1 MPSTKNTPTNY
12 LRDEE
17 MASGRLTSSLNKTPK
32 DLLTEVTPTLPN
44 SVARQR
50 SEHRTG
56 STYKGIPPLIHY
68 VWFGGEPHSAAMQKR
83 ITKWHDLMPDHAII
97 EWNESNLDI
106 DSHPF
111 MKRMLEAKQYAYASD
126 VARLLVLRDHGGLY
140 LDTDVRMK
148 KSLAPFFDR
157 RTLWSFEYDH
167 FLSTAIMGSVA
178 GHPLI
183 TALLAQYDEMVEP
196 EVNNVIVTK
205 HFIETYPKFRL
216 NNKEQI
222 IGGDIRILPKEY
234 FILPSFRP
242 GKNFSVH
249 LADGQWRKKNGSMG
263 IGTIARMILG
273 DVLFFKLYNLQ
284 MGWRSDFPA
293 MEKARRIKGR
303 SSAPE

>member
-1 MPSTKNTPTNY
+1 MCI
-12 LRDEE
+12 RD
-17 MASGRLTSSLNKTPK
+17 R
-32 DLLTEVTPTLPN
+32 
-44 SVARQR
+44 
-50 SEHRTG
+50 
-56 STYKGIPPLIHY
+56 
-68 VWFGGEPHSAAMQKR
+68 
-83 ITKWHDLMPDHAII
+83 
-97 EWNESNLDI
+97 
-106 DSHPF
+106 
-111 MKRMLEAKQYAYASD
+111 QYAYASD

-234 FILPSFRP
+234 FILPSFLSLIHISEPTRP
-242 GKNFSVH
+242 
-249 LADGQWRKKNGSMG
+249 
-263 IGTIARMILG
+263 
-273 DVLFFKLYNLQ
+273 Y
-284 MGWRSDFPA
+284 
-293 MEKARRIKGR
+293 
-303 SSAPE
+303 

>member
-1 MPSTKNTPTNY
+1 MDKTKNNVPHY

-17 MASGRLTSSLNKTPK
+17 MDAGGPTRSLNKTPE
-32 DLLTEVTPTLPN
+32 DLLTEETPIFPD

-50 SEHRTG
+50 AERRTR

-68 VWFGGEPHSAAMQKR
+68 VWFGGEPHSNAMKKR
-83 ITKWHDLMPDHAII
+83 IAEWHKLMPDHAII

-140 LDTDVRMK
+140 LDTDMRMK

-183 TALLAQYDEMVEP
+183 HALLAQYDGLEVP
-196 EVNNVIVTK
+196 EVNNVLVTK
-205 HFIETYPKFRL
+205 HFIDTYPKFRL

-222 IGGDIRILPKEY
+222 IGGDIRVLPKEY
-234 FILPSFRP
+234 FILPSFRSS
-242 GKNFSVH
+242 KNFSVH
-249 LADGQWRKKNGSMG
+249 LAEGQWRNKNGSFG

-273 DVLFFKLYNLQ
+273 DVLYFKLYNLQ

-293 MEKARRIKGR
+293 LERARRTKGML
-303 SSAPE
+303 AMKD